1 MSPLRDVSYVICA
14 GIAALFCALTAF
26 IWKSGFPKIM
36 AALMSVSMAS
46 HVLERVLATP
56 TPWLRPV
63 AFCRVLLS
71 LSAVLLFFVSGQ
83 SHPTS
88 DTAASKLQ
96 SCGSVTIFVCRD
108 FHARSLMISL
118 FGKNEPEPTLLER
131 LKKSVSKTKAA
142 LAETVDT
149 IFLGERKIDPSILK
163 DLETALLSADLGVK
177 PTREILDAVREKM
190 DRNALADAAQL
201 KREIKSH
208 IIRILNAPV
217 RPDVAA
223 SGISTSQN
231 GSGTRVIFIVGV
243 NGAGKTTS
251 IGKLANRLRQEGRSV
266 VLCAADT
273 FRAAAV
279 EQLEIWAQR
288 NGIEVIKQKSGA
300 DPAAVVFDAVA
311 AAKARSA
318 DVVIVDTAGRL
329 HTKSNLMAELEKMKR
344 TAAKVIPGAPHDV
357 LLVLDATTGQNGLA
371 QAREFTSTVGITGII
386 LTKLDGTAKGGIVV
400 AISRELGLPIRFVGT
415 GEQINDMVPF
425 DAEAYANSLFD

>member
-1 MSPLRDVSYVICA
+1 
-14 GIAALFCALTAF
+14 
-26 IWKSGFPKIM
+26 
-36 AALMSVSMAS
+36 
-46 HVLERVLATP
+46 
-56 TPWLRPV
+56 
-63 AFCRVLLS
+63 
-71 LSAVLLFFVSGQ
+71 
-83 SHPTS
+83 
-88 DTAASKLQ
+88 
-96 SCGSVTIFVCRD
+96 
-108 FHARSLMISL
+108 MISL

-142 LAETVDT
+142 LSETVDT

-300 DPAAVVFDAVA
+300 DPAAVVFDAVS

-371 QAREFTSTVGITGII
+371 QAREFTSTVAVTGII

-425 DAEAYANSLFD
+425 DAETYANSLFD

>member
-1 MSPLRDVSYVICA
+1 
-14 GIAALFCALTAF
+14 
-26 IWKSGFPKIM
+26 
-36 AALMSVSMAS
+36 
-46 HVLERVLATP
+46 
-56 TPWLRPV
+56 
-63 AFCRVLLS
+63 
-71 LSAVLLFFVSGQ
+71 
-83 SHPTS
+83 
-88 DTAASKLQ
+88 
-96 SCGSVTIFVCRD
+96 
-108 FHARSLMISL
+108 MITL
-118 FGKNEPEPTLLER
+118 FGKPEPTLAER
-131 LKKSVSKTKAA
+131 LKASVSKTKAA
-142 LAETVDT
+142 LSETVDT

-190 DRNALADAAQL
+190 DRNALADVAQL

-217 RPDVAA
+217 RPDVAV

-300 DPAAVVFDAVA
+300 DPAAVVYDAVA
-311 AAKARSA
+311 AAKARSS

-371 QAREFTSTVGITGII
+371 QAREFTSTVGVTGII

-415 GEQINDMVPF
+415 GEQINDMIPF
-425 DAEAYANSLFD
+425 DAETYANSLFD

>member
-1 MSPLRDVSYVICA
+1 LGC
-14 GIAALFCALTAF
+14 
-26 IWKSGFPKIM
+26 
-36 AALMSVSMAS
+36 
-46 HVLERVLATP
+46 
-56 TPWLRPV
+56 
-63 AFCRVLLS
+63 
-71 LSAVLLFFVSGQ
+71 
-83 SHPTS
+83 S
-88 DTAASKLQ
+88 D
-96 SCGSVTIFVCRD
+96 RY
-108 FHARSLMISL
+108 ARSLMISL

-131 LKKSVSKTKAA
+131 LKSSVSKTKAA
-142 LAETVDT
+142 LSETVDT

-177 PTREILDAVREKM
+177 TTREILDAVREKL
-190 DRNALADAAQL
+190 DRNALTDAAQL

-208 IIRILNAPV
+208 IIRILNTPV

-223 SGISTSQN
+223 GSGISASQN

-300 DPAAVVFDAVA
+300 DPAAVVYDAVT
-311 AAKARSA
+311 AAKARSS

-344 TAAKVIPGAPHDV
+344 TASKVIPGAPHDV

-371 QAREFTSTVGITGII
+371 QAREFTTTVGVTGII

-425 DAEAYANSLFD
+425 DAETYANSLFD